1 MDFKIISYEEYKAG
15 TEWMTSGDMKV
26 FDSLCKPIE
35 TEDVIATLK
44 GILPA
49 DVDWEKLTMLATEK
63 SALGK
68 AHDLALH

>member
-1 MDFKIISYEEYKAG
+1 MEHIRVISYEEYKADAKMMASSDKALFVC
-15 TEWMTSGDMKV
+15 EPMN
-26 FDSLCKPIE
+26 

-44 GILPA
+44 GMLPA
-49 DVDWEKLTMLATEK
+49 DVDWEKLSMLATEK

>member
-1 MDFKIISYEEYKAG
+1 
-15 TEWMTSGDMKV
+15 MTSGDMKV

-35 TEDVIATLK
+35 TEDIIATLK

-49 DVDWEKLTMLATEK
+49 DVEWEKLTMLATEK